1 MQKLSN
7 FKKIFDK
14 QDKVISKYFVLW
26 YSKNDI
32 NCNRLGITVS
42 KKFAKKAV
50 SRNRLKRIIRES
62 FRVNFCDFK
71 SSFDVVLM
79 PKSYAY
85 NQVNKKLFLDLYV
98 LWEKLKAI

>member
-1 MQKLSN
+1 LQKLTG

-14 QDKVISKYFVLW
+14 QDKVVSKYFVLW
-26 YSKNDI
+26 YSKNNI

-62 FRVNFCDFK
+62 FRVNFGSFK
-71 SSFDVVLM
+71 SSFDIVLM
-79 PKSYAY
+79 PKSYSY
-85 NQVNKKLFLDLYV
+85 NQVNKKLFLDLLV
-98 LWEKLKAI
+98 LWEKLKVI